1 MPANQT
7 PRSAISREGQKNPA
21 VRVRIKICGITRL
34 EDAQAAVDLGVDA
47 LGFVFWPQSPRF
59 IAPARATAIIRR
71 LPPFVT
77 AVGLFVDPA
86 DAEIAAAL
94 DAGCDLLQFH
104 GDESPE
110 HCAEQGAR
118 YHRPWIK
125 ALRVNAATDL
135 RAAAQRYA
143 GARALLLD
151 AFVDGVPGGT
161 GSRFDWTLIPRD
173 LAQPLV
179 LAGGLTPENVGDAIR
194 MVRPFAVDVSG
205 GVEVAKGI
213 KDRARMAAFIEG
225 ASRVSAED

>member
-1 MPANQT
+1 M
-7 PRSAISREGQKNPA
+7 
-21 VRVRIKICGITRL
+21 RVRIKICGITRL
-34 EDAQAAVDLGVDA
+34 EDSQAAVDLGVDA

-59 IAPARATAIIRR
+59 IAPERAAAIIRR

-86 DAEIAAAL
+86 DADVAAAL

-104 GDESPE
+104 GDESPAQ
-110 HCAEQGAR
+110 CAEQSAR
-118 YHRPWIK
+118 HHRPWIK

-135 RAAAQRYA
+135 RAAAQRYV

-173 LAQPLV
+173 LALPVV
-179 LAGGLTPENVGDAIR
+179 LAGGLTPGNVGDAIR

-205 GVEVAKGI
+205 GVEAAKGI

-225 ASRVSAED
+225 ARRVSAED

>member
-1 MPANQT
+1 M
-7 PRSAISREGQKNPA
+7 
-21 VRVRIKICGITRL
+21 RVRIKICGITRL

-59 IAPARATAIIRR
+59 IAPERAAAIIRR

-86 DAEIAAAL
+86 DADVAAAL

-104 GDESPE
+104 GDESPGQ
-110 HCAEQGAR
+110 CVEQSAR
-118 YHRPWIK
+118 HHRPWIK

-135 RAAAQRYA
+135 RAAAQRYV

-151 AFVDGVPGGT
+151 TFVDGVPGGT

-173 LAQPLV
+173 LALPVV
-179 LAGGLTPENVGDAIR
+179 LAGGLTPANVGDAIR

-205 GVEVAKGI
+205 GVEAAKGI

-225 ASRVSAED
+225 ARRVSAED